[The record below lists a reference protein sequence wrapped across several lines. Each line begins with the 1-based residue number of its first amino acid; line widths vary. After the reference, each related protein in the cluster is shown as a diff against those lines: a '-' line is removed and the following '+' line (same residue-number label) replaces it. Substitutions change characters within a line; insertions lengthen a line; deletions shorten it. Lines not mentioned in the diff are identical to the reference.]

1 MRLYYLLEKILVLVG
16 SNQTKLKYAKKA
28 GVKIG
33 SGCTL
38 LGRIEWGSEP
48 YLIEIGDNVRIT
60 SGCKFVTHDGG
71 MHVLRNARQM
81 PQADLFGKIKVGN
94 NVFVGIQSIILPGVT
109 IGNNVVIGACSVVT
123 KDIPDNTVAC
133 GVPARPIRKL
143 DEYCEKAKL
152 ASVPTKG
159 MPAEEKKAYLLK
171 IFEEKAN

>member
-1 MRLYYLLEKILVLVG
+1 MRLSYLLEKLLVLVG
-16 SNQTKLKYAKKA
+16 SNQTKLNYAKKA

-71 MHVLRNARQM
+71 IYVLRNDRQM

-94 NVFVGIQSIILPGVT
+94 NVFINNPFNRVT
-109 IGNNVVIGACSVVT
+109 YNLNKLEIV
-123 KDIPDNTVAC
+123 NTNQTFN
-133 GVPARPIRKL
+133 RK
-143 DEYCEKAKL
+143 
-152 ASVPTKG
+152 
-159 MPAEEKKAYLLK
+159 
-171 IFEEKAN
+171 